1 MPKSTNAYTDDNFK
15 ILPNLEAI
23 AHFEKKMLGTSYSYL
38 DVLAHEHAVAFTVAK
53 MMNKDLL
60 TETKSAIESA
70 MQNGTDFNTF
80 KKRLKPYLMTKG
92 WWGEQAVV
100 NKAGGDPK
108 DGEIQKVQLGSTR
121 RLRTIYQTN
130 LHSSYAAGQWD
141 RIQQNKELLP
151 YLQYMPSVAGKK
163 RDDHKQYYNI
173 VRPVDD
179 PIWQSI
185 YPPNGYGCLC
195 WVKQLTKR
203 QAEKSGISEEQV
215 IETETVENPRTGQ
228 KQQVPVGIEPSF
240 AHNHGDRLG
249 ALLKIAEDKHGRDF
263 TKQLIPQLDDYVMRL
278 IKPDTVELVSFAGI
292 VARQTEIDRLV
303 SQGVR
308 PYEAE
313 LADQYQQNYDVKLV
327 GYEEGVHKKM
337 MPNNPP
343 DLAELNNNLPEGDW
357 QTLDIMYKT
366 GKDADIK
373 AFNNSFN
380 KSTKMWRR
388 AKENIIKHLNKAD
401 IVPMHLDSFD
411 TQTRTKI
418 LSFVLSL
425 SKEQQKQIVLITDK
439 KL

>member
-1 MPKSTNAYTDDNFK
+1 MPKSTDAYTDDNFK

-23 AHFEKKMLGTSYSYL
+23 AHFEKKMVGTSYSYL

-53 MMNKDLL
+53 MMDKDMLA
-60 TETKSAIESA
+60 ETKAAIQSA
-70 MQNGTDFNTF
+70 MANGTDFNTF
-80 KKRLKPYLMTKG
+80 KKRLKPYLMSKG
-92 WWGEQAVV
+92 WWGEQVMS
-100 NKAGGDPK
+100 DPK

-203 QAEKSGISEEQV
+203 QAEKEGISEEQV

-228 KQQVPVGIEPSF
+228 KQQVPVGVEPSF

-249 ALLKIAEDKHGRDF
+249 ALLKIAEDKHGNEF
-263 TKQLIPQLDDYVMRL
+263 TKQLLDQLDDYVIRL

-327 GYEEGVHKKM
+327 GYQDGVHKKLSIQ
-337 MPNNPP
+337 PP
-343 DLAELNNNLPEGDW
+343 DLAKVDTTLAENTW
-357 QTLDIMYKT
+357 QTLDIMYKV
-366 GKDADIK
+366 GRDADIK
-373 AFNNSFN
+373 EFNNSFN
-380 KSTKMWRR
+380 KSTKAWKR
-388 AKENIIKHLNKAD
+388 AKSNIIKHLNKAD

-411 TQTRTKI
+411 TQTRTKV

-425 SKEQQKQIVLITDK
+425 SKEQQQKIVLITDK
-439 KL
+439 AL